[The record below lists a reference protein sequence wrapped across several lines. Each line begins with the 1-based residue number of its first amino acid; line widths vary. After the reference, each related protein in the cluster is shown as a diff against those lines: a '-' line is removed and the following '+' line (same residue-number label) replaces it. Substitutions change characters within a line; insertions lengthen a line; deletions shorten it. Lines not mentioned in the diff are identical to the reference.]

1 MKVRVGVRTDIGRS
15 RSRNEDSY
23 LVKDPLYAVADGM
36 GGHRGGDVASR
47 LALESLQSPQEGSTG
62 EDFHQLVEQI
72 KVANQRVMERG
83 EADRD
88 LRGMGT
94 TLTAIL
100 AADGRAHV
108 AHVGDSRAYM
118 LREGNLQQLTEDHT
132 LVQRMVREGRLT
144 EEQAHTHPQRSI
156 VTRALGVDEDVP
168 IDELTLD
175 VREGDRLV
183 LCTDGLSNML
193 DRDTIKGI
201 LESSPDPQTACD
213 RLVEAANRAGGDD
226 NITVVV
232 LDVVADDEADPEG
245 GPKPAVT
252 TSAPAPA
259 PDAAA
264 PPPASLAPADGQ
276 PADGEPRRPRRPVRW
291 GRVALWG
298 GAAVFVVVVA
308 LVATRLYV
316 DRQWYVGDDNGR
328 VAIFNG
334 IPASVLGFQ
343 LSHVQETT
351 ELSAADAERLA
362 YWSRL
367 EDGVTAGS
375 FEAAQSIVDRI
386 RQDLLVP
393 SAPAPGGG

>member
-15 RSRNEDSY
+15 RGRNEDSY
-23 LVKDPLYAVADGM
+23 LVRDPLFAVADGM

-47 LALESLQSPQEGSTG
+47 LALESLQSLPEGSTG

-100 AADGRAHV
+100 TADGRAHV

-175 VREGDRLV
+175 VREGDRLL

-201 LESSPDPQTACD
+201 LESAPDPQTASD
-213 RLVEAANRAGGDD
+213 RLVEAANQAGGDD

-232 LDVVADDEADPEG
+232 LDVVGDDEAVPEG

-259 PDAAA
+259 PDPAT
-264 PPPASLAPADGQ
+264 PPPASLAATEQ
-276 PADGEPRRPRRPVRW
+276 PAGGEPRRPRRPVRW
-291 GRVALWG
+291 GRVALWSG
-298 GAAVFVVVVA
+298 VAVIVLVAA

-334 IPASVLGFQ
+334 IPTSVLGFQ

-351 ELSAADAERLA
+351 ELSTADAEGLA

-367 EDGVTAGS
+367 KDGVTAGS

-393 SAPAPGGG
+393 PAPAPGAG